1 MATLNFDASKVEPQ
15 APMSQLPVSGPEGLP
30 VIIKESELKENR
42 DKTGGYLELLLE
54 VIDGEHKG
62 ASGPYRLNLFHT
74 NQQTVNIAYAQLSA
88 ICHVVNEFQV
98 ADSSQ
103 LHNKPFNVIV
113 GLQKAEDAAAKGYT
127 EVKAIRNSD
136 GSAPGKAKPAS
147 APVAPPT
154 PPVNPVAAQP
164 VAPAWGGN
172 SSGTIPSGNE
182 AAPAWGAPAT
192 TPETPAATTAAP
204 PWATK

>member
-1 MATLNFDASKVEPQ
+1 MATLNFDASKVAPQ

-30 VIIKESELKENR
+30 VIIKESELKEN
-42 DKTGGYLELLLE
+42 KEKSGGYLELILE
-54 VIDGEHKG
+54 VIEGEHKG

-88 ICHVVNEFQV
+88 ICHCVNEFQV

-113 GLQKAEDAAAKGYT
+113 GLQKTEDAAAKGYT

-154 PPVNPVAAQP
+154 PPVAPVATQP
-164 VAPAWGGN
+164 VAPAW
-172 SSGTIPSGNE
+172 TAPE
-182 AAPAWGAPAT
+182 APATPAAWGAPAT

>member
-30 VIIKESELKENR
+30 VIIKESELKEN
-42 DKTGGYLELLLE
+42 KEKSGGYLELILE

-62 ASGPYRLNLFHT
+62 CTGPYRLNLFHT

-88 ICHVVNEFQV
+88 ICHCVNEFQV

-113 GLQKAEDAAAKGYT
+113 GLQKGEAGEEKGYT

-147 APVAPPT
+147 APVAPP
-154 PPVNPVAAQP
+154 VSPVAPVAVQP
-164 VAPAWGGN
+164 VAPAW
-172 SSGTIPSGNE
+172 TAPE
-182 AAPAWGAPAT
+182 APATPAAWGAPAT
-192 TPETPAATTAAP
+192 TPETPAAATAAP